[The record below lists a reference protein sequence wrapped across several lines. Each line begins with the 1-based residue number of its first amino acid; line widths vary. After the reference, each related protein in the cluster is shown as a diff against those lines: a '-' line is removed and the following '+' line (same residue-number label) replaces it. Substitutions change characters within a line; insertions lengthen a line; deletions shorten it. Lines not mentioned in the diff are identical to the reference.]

1 MTTEQKIIHYMTTM
15 APADCTLVD
24 GPTTYNSTQHT
35 HQSFAR
41 HLITAERTSQVY
53 RIYLLRCYN
62 WLKLLHK
69 NKINLQN
76 INN

>member
-1 MTTEQKIIHYMTTM
+1 MTTEQKIIHYMTEKL
-15 APADCTLVD
+15 PDECTIVD

-41 HLITAERTSQVY
+41 YLMATDRTSQVY
-53 RIYLLRCYN
+53 RSYLLRCYN
-62 WLKLLHK
+62 WLKLLHE

-76 INN
+76 KNK

>member
-15 APADCTLVD
+15 APDDRTLVD
-24 GPTTYNSTQHT
+24 GPTTYTSTQQA

-53 RIYLLRCYN
+53 RSYLLRCYN
-62 WLKLLHK
+62 WLKLLHQ

-76 INN
+76 TNK

>member
-15 APADCTLVD
+15 EPADCTVVD
-24 GPTTYNSTQHT
+24 GPTTYNSPKQA

-41 HLITAERTSQVY
+41 YLMATERTSQVY
-53 RIYLLRCYN
+53 RTYLLRCYK
-62 WLKLLHK
+62 WLKLLHR

-76 INN
+76 TNK